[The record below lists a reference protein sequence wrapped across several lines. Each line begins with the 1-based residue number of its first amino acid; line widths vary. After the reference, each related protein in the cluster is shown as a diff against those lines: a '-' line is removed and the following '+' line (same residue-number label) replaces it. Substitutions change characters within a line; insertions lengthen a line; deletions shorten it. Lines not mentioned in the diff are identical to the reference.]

1 MVTLASC
8 MQLSQQLNNK
18 LAHARP
24 TMQCIPLV
32 HLTGYADIGKTILFT
47 YITLT
52 TGKDVADSL
61 VSFPDDNEKSG
72 RVRLLA
78 VVIYTKLRCRKTIGY
93 INKVFQL
100 FPKQSIISID
110 DIMKCRFKRRISVYE
125 SSFPD
130 STFLCV
136 VGKRIF
142 SKVTLFG

>member
-1 MVTLASC
+1 MLTLA
-8 MQLSQQLNNK
+8 
-18 LAHARP
+18 P
-24 TMQCIPLV
+24 QCSAFPLV

-52 TGKDVADSL
+52 TGKDVAGSL

-78 VVIYTKLRCRKTIGY
+78 VVIYTCTKLRCRKSIAY

-125 SSFPD
+125 SSFPN